1 MATLPAVH
9 MMDEAPGIVAS
20 PTRIDAW
27 METAKAGDTFLY
39 ATRACLPIGSA
50 GAKRMRDL
58 SDRGLVM
65 LTRTRAP
72 LDPTVFNYKAVRTS
86 KPCALTKPARPK
98 LCAVAGP
105 VVPAEAASIDALL
118 PVLTRFASRGRP
130 CPTDKQLAERAS
142 LSADAVPDVLAAM
155 IASNLIRVEGVS
167 APTYRRILILS
178 TGAMTGFAK

>member
-20 PTRIDAW
+20 PARIDAW

-39 ATRACLPIGSA
+39 ATRAAIPVGSA

-58 SDRGLVM
+58 AARGLVM
-65 LTRTRAP
+65 LTQRRST
-72 LDPTVFNYKAVRTS
+72 LDPTVFNYKATRTS
-86 KPCALTKPARPK
+86 KTCAMTKPERPT
-98 LCAVAGP
+98 LRAVVDP

-118 PVLTRFASRGRP
+118 PVLSRFASRGRP
-130 CPTDKQLAERAS
+130 CPTDKQLAERAG
-142 LSADAVPDVLAAM
+142 LPADVVPDVLAAM